1 MGVETGMAT
10 QVGVVEGERLSPPAL
25 FERRSI
31 YSTRAP
37 SLCARTKPPVKAVI
51 KALPLRLPKAS
62 S

>member
-1 MGVETGMAT
+1 MAT